1 MTLDILFH
9 RHDLHRKRRSYWPM
23 QTRNRFRIEQYER
36 AKNWGE
42 VVELCAPPASSS
54 RPISPLNR
62 NAK

>member
-54 RPISPLNR
+54 RPI
-62 NAK
+62 